1 MQIRILVQTTI
12 KQSRLMRFFTFGSK
26 RKRRNHYI
34 WEIKKHPIIISY
46 SFYMTTKVNKK
57 SDKPLF
63 KEIID
68 MIPSGILAKTTGQ
81 FKSDKHCY
89 TYKTYD
95 QLCSMMF
102 GQLNNCHSLREISL
116 GIDQSPEF
124 LYDIGLKQSP
134 AKSTMSDGNKKRN
147 YQVFEAIYKKLLQHY
162 STTLKHREGYQVIEE
177 IKGKSIKIVDAT
189 IMSVCLS
196 LFSWAEYRTAKGG
209 IKAHVSLDEGYM
221 VPDIINITQAKVSDR
236 RGVDDFRY
244 PKDAIIVD
252 DRGYF
257 DCKLFKQRV
266 DDDNWFV
273 CRIKDNILYEVVQ
286 ERELPDEEDQHILL
300 DEEIR
305 LTGKSAVATKMN
317 QVRLRRVVVYIPE
330 GNRTVEL
337 ITNNME
343 WKASTIAELYKR
355 RWQIEV
361 FFKLVK
367 QNLQIKTFIG
377 TSENACRAQIW
388 IAMICFLL
396 IEIIR
401 RVICRT
407 KHSYSHCILII
418 RVCITR
424 YTTLNYVMN
433 QTQIRVRK
441 ARKHSDSPPDLF
453 ANGSKK
459 KNFMQQTIIFET

>member
-1 MQIRILVQTTI
+1 M
-12 KQSRLMRFFTFGSK
+12 
-26 RKRRNHYI
+26 N
-34 WEIKKHPIIISY
+34 
-46 SFYMTTKVNKK
+46 TKVTKK
-57 SDKPLF
+57 SEKPLF
-63 KEIID
+63 KEIVD
-68 MIPSGILAKTTGQ
+68 MIPFGILSKMTVHY
-81 FKSDKHCY
+81 KSDKHCS
-89 TYKTYD
+89 TYKVYD

-102 GQLNNCHSLREISL
+102 GQLNNCHSLREIAL

-124 LYDIGLKQSP
+124 LHDIGLNQSP

-147 YQVFEAIYKKLLQHY
+147 YQVFEAIYHQLLRRY

-177 IKGKSIKIVDAT
+177 IKGKSIKIIDAT

-196 LFSWAEYRTAKGG
+196 LFPWAEYRTAKGG

-221 VPDIINITQAKVSDR
+221 LPDIINITEAKVSDR

-244 PKDAIIVD
+244 PKDTIIVD

-266 DDDNWFV
+266 DDENFFV
-273 CRIKDNILYEVVQ
+273 CRIKDNILYEVVC
-286 ERELPDEEDQHILL
+286 ERDLPDGEDQHILL

-305 LTGKSAVATKMN
+305 LTGKSAVETGMDKV
-317 QVRLRRVVVYIPE
+317 QLRRIVVYIE
-330 GNRTVEL
+330 KDNRTVEL
-337 ITNNME
+337 ITNNMQ
-343 WKASTIAELYKR
+343 WKASTIGELYRR
-355 RWQIEV
+355 RWQVEV
-361 FFKLVK
+361 FFKSVK

-377 TSENACRAQIW
+377 TSENACKSQIW

-401 RVICRT
+401 RVICKT

-433 QTQIRVRK
+433 QTQVRVRM
-441 ARKHSDSPPDLF
+441 ARKHTKDPPDLF
-453 ANGSKK
+453 ADAMKK
-459 KNFMQQTIIFET
+459 KIYVQKSLDFDT

>member
-1 MQIRILVQTTI
+1 M
-12 KQSRLMRFFTFGSK
+12 GA
-26 RKRRNHYI
+26 
-34 WEIKKHPIIISY
+34 
-46 SFYMTTKVNKK
+46 KVNKK
-57 SDKPLF
+57 SDKPIF

-68 MIPSGILAKTTGQ
+68 LIPSSLFKKIITL
-81 FKSDKHCY
+81 FKSDKHCS

-95 QLCSMMF
+95 QFCSMMF
-102 GQLNNCHSLREISL
+102 GQLNNCHSLREIAL

-124 LYDIGLKQSP
+124 LYDVGLQQSP

-147 YQVFEAIYKKLLQHY
+147 YQVFEALYKKLLGHY
-162 STTLKHREGYQVIEE
+162 SVTLRHREDYKVIEE
-177 IKGKSIKIVDAT
+177 VKGMSIKLVDAT
-189 IMSVCLS
+189 IMTVSLA

-221 VPDIINITQAKVSDR
+221 VPDIINISEAKVSDR

-244 PKDAIIVD
+244 PKDTIIVD

-266 DDDNWFV
+266 DDENWFV
-273 CRIKDNILYEVVQ
+273 CRIKDNTLYEVVE
-286 ERELPDEEDQHILL
+286 ERELPNKEDQHILL

-305 LTGKSAVATKMN
+305 LTGKPAVETKMN
-317 QVRLRRVVVYIPE
+317 QVRLRRIVVYIE
-330 GNRTVEL
+330 EDNRTIEI

-355 RWQIEV
+355 RWDIEV
-361 FFKLVK
+361 FFRLIK

-377 TSENACRAQIW
+377 TSPNACKSQIW
-388 IAMICFLL
+388 IAMICYLL

-433 QTQIRVRK
+433 QTQVRVRK
-441 ARKHSDSPPDLF
+441 ARKHAKVPPNLF
-453 ANGSKK
+453 SNCPKK
-459 KNFMQQTIIFET
+459 KNFVQQFINFET

>member
-1 MQIRILVQTTI
+1 M
-12 KQSRLMRFFTFGSK
+12 SA
-26 RKRRNHYI
+26 
-34 WEIKKHPIIISY
+34 
-46 SFYMTTKVNKK
+46 KVNKK

-63 KEIID
+63 KEILD
-68 MIPSGILAKTTGQ
+68 MIPSSIIKKSISQ
-81 FKSDKHCY
+81 YKSDKHCY
-89 TYKTYD
+89 AYKTYD
-95 QLCSMMF
+95 QICSMMF
-102 GQLNNCHSLREISL
+102 GQLNSCHSLREIAL
-116 GIDQSPEF
+116 GIDHSPEF
-124 LYDIGLKQSP
+124 LYDIGLQQSP

-147 YQVFEAIYKKLLQHY
+147 WQVFEAIYKKLLQHY
-162 STTLKHREGYQVIEE
+162 STSLKHMEAYKVIEE

-196 LFSWAEYRTAKGG
+196 LFAWAEYRTAKGG
-209 IKAHVSLDEGYM
+209 IKAHVSMDEGYM
-221 VPDIINITQAKVSDR
+221 LPDIINITEAKVADR

-244 PKDAIIVD
+244 PKDTIIVD

-266 DDDNWFV
+266 DDGNWFV
-273 CRIKDNILYEVVQ
+273 CRIKDNTLYQVVS
-286 ERELPDEEDQHILL
+286 ELELPEKEDQHILL

-305 LTGKSAVATKMN
+305 LTGKPAVETGMN
-317 QVRLRRVVVYIPE
+317 QVKLRRIVVYIEE
-330 GNRTVEL
+330 GNRTVEI

-388 IAMICFLL
+388 IAMICYLL
-396 IEIIR
+396 IEVIR
-401 RVICRT
+401 RVICKT
-407 KHSYSHCILII
+407 NHSYSHCILII

-433 QTQIRVRK
+433 QTQVKVRK
-441 ARKHSDSPPDLF
+441 ARKHSKDKPDLF
-453 ANGSKK
+453 SSSPKK
-459 KNFMQQTIIFET
+459 KNFVQETIIFET